1 MQVASHELRKE
12 LVAFATN
19 GDWEHAPPHL
29 VSLLKKIGNG
39 VLEIELSAARLNVA
53 PTKDKRNLLP

>member
-1 MQVASHELRKE
+1 M
-12 LVAFATN
+12 AFLMARN

-39 VLEIELSAARLNVA
+39 VLEMNAARLNVA